1 MRTEKEVTLH
11 RKIFY
16 DEVKEKLIII
26 TANISYTQGK
36 QRLDNPMLLEEEAM
50 QFQFKILE
58 PEHNILTVLDVPFE
72 TCFNER

>member
-1 MRTEKEVTLH
+1 MVTLH

-16 DEVKEKLIII
+16 DEVMEKLIII
-26 TANISYTQGK
+26 TATISYTQGK
-36 QRLDNPMLLEEEAM
+36 QRLDNPMLLEEEAA

-58 PEHNILTVLDVPFE
+58 PENNMVTVLDVPFE